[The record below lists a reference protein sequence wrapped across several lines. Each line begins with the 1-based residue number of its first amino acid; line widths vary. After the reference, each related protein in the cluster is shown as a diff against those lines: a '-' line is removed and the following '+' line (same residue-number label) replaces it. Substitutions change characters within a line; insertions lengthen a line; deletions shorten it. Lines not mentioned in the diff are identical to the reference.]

1 MRPYAAESTPAHPP
15 VRSPE
20 ARRLIEAGQQEVDL
34 QAAEKATFFFER
46 ALKQGLAEGDLGA
59 QALAH
64 DGLGT
69 VARFQGRFQK
79 ALSEYRTALQ
89 LWPRAG
95 EPAEEAFTF
104 CNLGLLMLAVGLP
117 EEALGFYRHALD
129 LLKLENRLDV
139 RFEVFDGIGLSLQ
152 DLGDLQ
158 RAEKAFQQALRAA
171 QKPEEEGRI
180 RSRLALV
187 YRDEGDLDRAWEE
200 LQRARVLARS
210 AGAVRWEAFVL
221 ADLAHIEDLRGR
233 DMEGLKLFDRAFKL
247 LEDFPEPLPK
257 ASIRFGRA
265 EVLRDLGRFD
275 DAIAAI
281 TESINRVEPVRADL
295 VDPGMRVRFF
305 SNRQQYYELYITL
318 LMDLHR
324 REPKAG
330 WLEKAF
336 EASDRS
342 HSRSLLDDVAG
353 EPTAQGQKLPDI
365 QRELLDAD
373 STLLA
378 YSLGD
383 RGSFLW
389 VVNRDRIAAYSLPRR
404 ERIED
409 AVAQAWK
416 RLSVD
421 GDGPE
426 VEDLARMLLPEGVE
440 PLLRQRVLISPG
452 GALHVIP
459 FALLHRAAQ
468 QRLIENHIISSIPS
482 ASYLVG
488 MRRRLANRPEP
499 PKELAF
505 LGDPI
510 FGRDDKRLA
519 GMGGAQSQSTED
531 TGEPTVGRLD
541 RLVYS
546 LQEGRNI
553 LKLFPPDARFEAL
566 GFEAS
571 RATVLDPKLASYRMI
586 HITTH
591 FIGGDHPA
599 FTGLMLS
606 RYDKQGRAS
615 EGLVR
620 ASEIYGL
627 TLPAELIVLS
637 ACGSGLGPRV
647 RGEGPMGMTR
657 AFLHAGA
664 KRVVVSLWDVS
675 DDTTTELM
683 TRFYRQML
691 QEHLPPSEA
700 LRAAQLSM
708 AHDPNPKWRSP
719 RTWAAFVLQGEPR

>member
-1 MRPYAAESTPAHPP
+1 
-15 VRSPE
+15 
-20 ARRLIEAGQQEVDL
+20 LIEAGRQLDLSREAKEVQE
-34 QAAEKATFFFER
+34 FFER
-46 ALKQGLAEGDLGA
+46 ALKRAVADGDVGA
-59 QALAH
+59 QAMAH

-69 VARFQGRFQK
+69 VARIQGRFQI

-95 EPAEEAFTF
+95 EPAEEAFTL
-104 CNLGLLMLAVGLP
+104 CNLGLLMLALGSP
-117 EEALGFYRHALD
+117 KEALGFYNQALD
-129 LLKLENRLDV
+129 RLKLEDRRDL
-139 RFEVFDGIGLSLQ
+139 RFEIFDGIGLAFL
-152 DLGDLQ
+152 DIDNLP
-158 RAEKAFQQALRAA
+158 RAGWAFQKALEAA
-171 QKPEEEGRI
+171 QKDAEEGRI
-180 RSRLALV
+180 RSRLAIV
-187 YRDEGDLDRAWEE
+187 YREQGDLDQAWEE
-200 LQRARVLARS
+200 LQRARGLARK

-221 ADLAHIEDLRGR
+221 ADLAHLEDLRGR
-233 DMEGLKLFDRAFKL
+233 DQQGLSLFDRAFKL
-247 LEDFPEPLPK
+247 IEPSSEPLPK

-265 EVLRDLGRFD
+265 EVLRDLGRFEE
-275 DAIAAI
+275 ALAAI
-281 TESINRVEPVRADL
+281 TESINLVEPVRADL
-295 VDPGMRVRFF
+295 FDPGMRVRFF
-305 SNRQQYYELYITL
+305 SNRQRYYELYITL
-318 LMDLHR
+318 LIDLHR

-330 WLEKAF
+330 WLVKAF

-353 EPTAQGQKLPDI
+353 EPTAQGRTLPEI

-378 YSLGD
+378 YTVGD

-389 VVNRDRIAAYSLPRR
+389 IVNRDRIDAYNLPRR

-409 AVAQAWK
+409 AAAQAWK
-416 RLSVD
+416 RLSEQ

-426 VEDLARMLLPEGVE
+426 VADLARMLLPEGIE
-440 PLLRQRVLISPG
+440 PLLRRRLLISPD
-452 GALHVIP
+452 GALHIIP
-459 FALLHRAAQ
+459 FALLHRAG
-468 QRLIENHIISSIPS
+468 QRSLIENHVISSLPS
-482 ASYLVG
+482 ASYLIG
-488 MRRRLANRPEP
+488 MRKRLASRPAA
-499 PKELAF
+499 PKELAV
-505 LGDPI
+505 LGDPV
-510 FGRDDKRLA
+510 FGRDDRRLA
-519 GMGGAQSQSTED
+519 SVGGGQPQGRGE

-546 LQEGRNI
+546 LQEARNI
-553 LKLFPPDARFEAL
+553 LKLFPPDLRFEAL

-571 RATVLDPKLASYRMI
+571 RATALDPKLGSYRKI

-591 FIGGDHPA
+591 FIGGDHPD

-606 RYDKQGRAS
+606 RYDDQGRPR

-627 TLPAELIVLS
+627 NLPAELVVLS

-664 KRVVVSLWDVS
+664 KRVVVSLWDVT
-675 DDTTTELM
+675 DATTTELM

-691 QEHLPPSEA
+691 QRHLPPADA